1 MAVGRE
7 AAAQA
12 RIDLERAVAD
22 SKRAYADSRRAYR
35 DHGSRQ
41 TADDTNTADESVAS
55 SGEAAAGTSSEG

>member
-41 TADDTNTADESVAS
+41 TADDTKVADESGAS